1 MTRSKTLILLTTASV
16 TALAACT
23 PVDQPTTNPNQR
35 TTEGALIGA
44 AAGATIGILT
54 GDSASERRKGAIL
67 GAAIGGIAGGVIGNS
82 LDRQA
87 AELNRDLSE
96 SVEVVNTGEEL
107 IVTMPQDILFGFD
120 STALRP
126 DLRDDLAVLAGSLN
140 DYPDTTI
147 DVIGHTDNVGDAG
160 YNQDLSA
167 RRARAVTRVLVSN
180 GVGQSRLR
188 AIGRGEAEPVA
199 TNQTEEGRALN
210 RRVEIIIRP
219 MV

>member
-1 MTRSKTLILLTTASV
+1 M
-16 TALAACT
+16 
-23 PVDQPTTNPNQR
+23 
-35 TTEGALIGA
+35 
-44 AAGATIGILT
+44 
-54 GDSASERRKGAIL
+54 
-67 GAAIGGIAGGVIGNS
+67 
-82 LDRQA
+82 
-87 AELNRDLSE
+87 
-96 SVEVVNTGEEL
+96 
-107 IVTMPQDILFGFD
+107 
-120 STALRP
+120 
-126 DLRDDLAVLAGSLN
+126 LAGSLN